1 MEVMTMKI
9 YVGNLSFE
17 ASDQDLKDAFAAHG
31 QVETATIVKDS
42 FSGRSRGF
50 GFVEMSNE
58 AEARAAISALN
69 GKELKGRAVKVNEA
83 ISKSDGRK
91 GEGGGGGRGRGGQGR
106 GGQGRGGWGGGDRGR
121 SNY

>member
-1 MEVMTMKI
+1 
-9 YVGNLSFE
+9 
-17 ASDQDLKDAFAAHG
+17 
-31 QVETATIVKDS
+31 
-42 FSGRSRGF
+42 
-50 GFVEMSNE
+50 MSNE

-83 ISKSDGRK
+83 ISKSDGRR
-91 GEGGGGGRGRGGQGR
+91 GEGGGGRGRGGQGR

>member
-17 ASDQDLKDAFAAHG
+17 ATEQDLKDAFGAHG
-31 QVETATIVKDS
+31 QVETATIVKDT

-50 GFVEMSNE
+50 GFVEMSTE
-58 AEARAAISALN
+58 AEARTAISTLN
-69 GKELKGRAVKVNEA
+69 GKEIKGRTVKVNEA
-83 ISKSDGRK
+83 ISKSDGRR
-91 GEGGGGGRGRGGQGR
+91 GEGGGRGRGGPGR
-106 GGQGRGGWGGGDRGR
+106 GDRGDRGR

>member
-50 GFVEMSNE
+50 GFVEMPKE
-58 AEARAAISALN
+58 AEARAAIGALN
-69 GKELKGRAVKVNEA
+69 GKEIKGRTVKVNEA
-83 ISKSDGRK
+83 ISKSEGRR
-91 GEGGGGGRGRGGQGR
+91 GDDGGRGRGGQGR
-106 GGQGRGGWGGGDRGR
+106 GGRGDRGR

>member
-1 MEVMTMKI
+1 
-9 YVGNLSFE
+9 
-17 ASDQDLKDAFAAHG
+17 
-31 QVETATIVKDS
+31 
-42 FSGRSRGF
+42 
-50 GFVEMSNE
+50 MSNE

-83 ISKSDGRK
+83 ISKSDGRR
-91 GEGGGGGRGRGGQGR
+91 GEGGGGGRGRGGQSR

>member
-1 MEVMTMKI
+1 MKI

-17 ASDQDLKDAFAAHG
+17 ANDQDLKDAFAAHG

-50 GFVEMSNE
+50 GFVEMPKE
-58 AEARAAISALN
+58 AEARAAIGALN
-69 GKELKGRAVKVNEA
+69 GQEIKGRAVKVNEA

-91 GEGGGGGRGRGGQGR
+91 ADGGGGRGRGGQAR
-106 GGQGRGGWGGGDRGR
+106 GGQGRGGWGDRGR

>member
-1 MEVMTMKI
+1 MKI

-50 GFVEMSNE
+50 GFVEMPNE
-58 AEARAAISALN
+58 VEARAAISALN

-83 ISKSDGRK
+83 ISKSDGR
-91 GEGGGGGRGRGGQGR
+91 GREGGGGGGRGRGGQGR
-106 GGQGRGGWGGGDRGR
+106 GGQGRGGWGDRGR

>member
-1 MEVMTMKI
+1 MKI

-17 ASDQDLKDAFAAHG
+17 AGDQDLKDAFAAHG

-50 GFVEMSNE
+50 GFVEMPNE
-58 AEARAAISALN
+58 AEARAAITALN

-83 ISKSDGRK
+83 ISKSDGRR
-91 GEGGGGGRGRGGQGR
+91 GEGGGGRGRGGQGR
-106 GGQGRGGWGGGDRGR
+106 GGRGDRGDRGR
-121 SNY
+121 SPY

>member
-1 MEVMTMKI
+1 MGWKRNQSSREVTAMKI

-17 ASDQDLKDAFAAHG
+17 ASEQDLRDAIATHG

-50 GFVEMSNE
+50 GFVEMPNE
-58 AEARAAISALN
+58 TEARAAIGALN

-83 ISKSDGRK
+83 ISKSDGRR
-91 GEGGGGGRGRGGQGR
+91 GQGRGGRGRGS
-106 GGQGRGGWGGGDRGR
+106 WGDRGR

>member
-1 MEVMTMKI
+1 MKI

-17 ASDQDLKDAFAAHG
+17 ATEQDLKDAFGAHG
-31 QVETATIVKDS
+31 QVETATIVKDT

-58 AEARAAISALN
+58 AEAHTAISTLN
-69 GKELKGRAVKVNEA
+69 GKDIKGRTVKVNEA
-83 ISKSDGRK
+83 ISKSDGRR
-91 GEGGGGGRGRGGQGR
+91 GEGGGRGRGGPGR
-106 GGQGRGGWGGGDRGR
+106 GDRGDRGR

>member
-50 GFVEMSNE
+50 GFVEMPNE

-83 ISKSDGRK
+83 ISKSDGR
-91 GEGGGGGRGRGGQGR
+91 GREGGGGGGRGRGGQGR
-106 GGQGRGGWGGGDRGR
+106 GGQGRGGWGDRGR

>member
-1 MEVMTMKI
+1 MKI

-17 ASDQDLKDAFAAHG
+17 ATELDLKDAFGAHG
-31 QVETATIVKDS
+31 QVETATIVKDT

-58 AEARAAISALN
+58 AEARTAISTLN
-69 GKELKGRAVKVNEA
+69 GKEIKGRTVKVNEA
-83 ISKSDGRK
+83 ISKSDGRR
-91 GEGGGGGRGRGGQGR
+91 GEGGGRGRGGPGR
-106 GGQGRGGWGGGDRGR
+106 GDRGDRGR

>member
-83 ISKSDGRK
+83 ISKSDGR
-91 GEGGGGGRGRGGQGR
+91 GREGGGGRGRGGQGR

>member
-17 ASDQDLKDAFAAHG
+17 ASDQDLKDAFATHG

-50 GFVEMSNE
+50 GFVEMPNE

-83 ISKSDGRK
+83 ISKSDGRR
-91 GEGGGGGRGRGGQGR
+91 GEGGGRGRGGQGR
-106 GGQGRGGWGGGDRGR
+106 GGQGRGGWGDRGR
-121 SNY
+121 SDY

>member
-1 MEVMTMKI
+1 MKI

-17 ASDQDLKDAFAAHG
+17 ATEQDLKDAFGAHG
-31 QVETATIVKDS
+31 QVETATIVKDT

-58 AEARAAISALN
+58 AEARTAISTLN
-69 GKELKGRAVKVNEA
+69 GKEIKGRTVKVNEA
-83 ISKSDGRK
+83 ISKSDGRR
-91 GEGGGGGRGRGGQGR
+91 GEGGGRGRGGLGR
-106 GGQGRGGWGGGDRGR
+106 GDRGDRGR